1 MKYFIVLSILAAL
14 FLTACDPVAAP
25 DVQDTVN
32 DILNQEP
39 KPDELPP
46 EDIPPVEPPK
56 EDTPPADNKQE
67 ETPPEETVK
76 EEADILKPI
85 VGKDYILNTG
95 HAPCIIDNLPVFEIQ
110 IHKTEGGYRLNTE
123 VGSFDIIKTEYGKYM
138 VEEYVISV
146 SEDGMKVTIGDAVY
160 EGA

>member
-1 MKYFIVLSILAAL
+1 MKRIIVLSILAL
-14 FLTACDPVAAP
+14 LLVTACDPVAAP

-39 KPDELPP
+39 KPDEKPP
-46 EDIPPVEPPK
+46 ADVPPAETPK

-67 ETPPEETVK
+67 ETPPAETVK

-85 VGKDYILNTG
+85 VGKDYTVNSG
-95 HAPCIIDNLPVFEIQ
+95 SVPCIIDNLPVFDIQ
-110 IHKTEGGYRLNTE
+110 ILKTEGGYRLKTD
-123 VGSFDIIKTEYGKYM
+123 VGLFDITKAEDGKYM

-160 EGA
+160 EGT